1 MKWIY
6 ELAAALFFAATGY
19 LAAGAAPDKTVGAV
33 VGICLL
39 LVGAVL
45 LAAGLQGL
53 LKKWQECRTAE
64 QEQAEKHAAELKG
77 TMDALQ
83 AKLQTLCESTA
94 AVQTVLT
101 EERDAAASYYKAQL
115 EQEKNEHAALLE
127 KLKKHWEAQDRTVGT
142 IYGTCLGLKNDINTF
157 CKNTQTAV
165 GSVQNALEDSAGR
178 QEKAIGNLCK
188 DMQTCLNNACD
199 HAEKQQTALT
209 GALQQVNEDN
219 RTKLDQILK
228 NYAQLTAQDVEVL
241 KALGLGVE
249 ENDG

>member
-127 KLKKHWEAQDRTVGT
+127 KLENRWGTQDKTAGT
-142 IYGTCLGLKNDINTF
+142 IYTACLGLQNNIKKLCESTTKKMGD
-157 CKNTQTAV
+157 
-165 GSVQNALEDSAGR
+165 VQSALVDSAGD
-178 QEKAIGNLCK
+178 QKKAIRGLCT
-188 DMQTCLNNACD
+188 DMKECLGEARD
-199 HAEKQQTALT
+199 FMGEQQGQLT

-228 NYAQLTAQDVEVL
+228 NYAQLTAQDVEAL

>member
-115 EQEKNEHAALLE
+115 EQEKNEHAALLK
-127 KLKKHWEAQDRTVGT
+127 KLENRWGTQDKTAGT
-142 IYGTCLGLKNDINTF
+142 IYTACLGLQNNIKKLCESTTKKMGD
-157 CKNTQTAV
+157 
-165 GSVQNALEDSAGR
+165 VQSALVDSAGR

-199 HAEKQQTALT
+199 HAEEQQKALT

>member
-64 QEQAEKHAAELKG
+64 QEQTEKHAAELKG

-94 AVQTVLT
+94 AVQ
-101 EERDAAASYYKAQL
+101 
-115 EQEKNEHAALLE
+115 NEHAALLE
-127 KLKKHWEAQDRTVGT
+127 KLKKHWEAQDQTVGT

-165 GSVQNALEDSAGR
+165 GSVQNTLEDSAGR

-199 HAEKQQTALT
+199 HAEEQQKALT